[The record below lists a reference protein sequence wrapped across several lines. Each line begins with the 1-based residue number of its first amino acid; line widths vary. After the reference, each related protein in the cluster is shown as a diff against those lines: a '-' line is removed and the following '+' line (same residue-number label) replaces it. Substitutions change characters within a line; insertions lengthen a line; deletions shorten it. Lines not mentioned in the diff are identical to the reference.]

1 MDLLFFAIGRIPL
14 DIFPFLFYNRIGIGS
29 MKLSAEKPHHVFK
42 DICLLKK
49 LSLNRKDQ
57 MTAVIESV
65 TEARCLSVLFLFPRE
80 GVFSLTS
87 YKIAVIDGQGGGIGR
102 HITAALRE
110 ALNEEVKIYALGT
123 NAIAM
128 GNILKGGANEA
139 ACGENAI
146 IQTAGKVDLIVGS
159 LAILI
164 SGSMCGEPPLPPAA
178 DSISSML
185 SSLPV
190 SIFGS
195 PPSVK
200 VLFAVFRR

>member
-1 MDLLFFAIGRIPL
+1 
-14 DIFPFLFYNRIGIGS
+14 

-164 SGSMCGEPPLPPAA
+164 SGSMCGEVTAKIVDAVGNARAAKILLP
-178 DSISSML
+178 INRNRVTIINVNEE
-185 SSLPV
+185 PV
-190 SIFGS
+190 PHQIEKLVLKAKEYLYS
-195 PPSVK
+195 PDE
-200 VLFAVFRR
+200 RRK